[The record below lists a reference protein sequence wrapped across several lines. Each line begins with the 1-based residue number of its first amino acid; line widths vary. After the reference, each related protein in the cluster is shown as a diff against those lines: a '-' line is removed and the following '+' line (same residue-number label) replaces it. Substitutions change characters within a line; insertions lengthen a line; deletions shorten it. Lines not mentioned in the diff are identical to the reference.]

1 MGFRLNLKWCGLS
14 VQSPLSTTTSSWPFS
29 FSCMRRDSSY
39 CLEKLSAASVLYGE
53 AEMLNDNSKEHI
65 CLSSPQILENYYLRA
80 KESKV
85 ALGNDSSDDL
95 YILLDKD
102 NEISKI
108 EDKQA
113 HLTRLQSSQP
123 SQYRLLMKNLDELEE
138 LFAYSNDT
146 RLEKDIMEQL
156 ERLGALRFFHSCLS
170 RTLESST
177 YSSLCNAHDE
187 INVGEHI
194 TSDSRV
200 NNDRVSKVFIQSGKK
215 EMRKLRRNKKIKK
228 EGECLDSI
236 SREVLELKFGL
247 PSRKRGRSTRSNIA
261 RIEADMSSGVKM
273 VTKLEKLRVMLEDE
287 TGQIASLS
295 DWAKV
300 AGFEKNELRQHLH
313 YGWYCRD
320 ELLKSTRSL
329 VIFISKNYWGLGVP
343 FEDLVQA
350 GSMGVLNG
358 AEKFDRTRGY
368 KFSTYVQYWIR
379 KSMSTLVAKHGRGVR
394 IPCTLSMTINQVQKA
409 RKALCASNGQYPDD
423 TEIAKFTGLS
433 MAKIKSANKCPRVV
447 GSIDHKIGEGI
458 SVDYMEIT
466 PDTSILSPEESFI
479 REQMIKDVYTL
490 LNGLGP
496 TEKQDLVGL
505 VIYIL
510 LLGDFSLVLLTLLQL
525 YSLSCFVY
533 YTPRGFSSFPCW
545 NQCFVQS
552 WTQTIR

>member
-14 VQSPLSTTTSSWPFS
+14 VQSPLSTTTSSWPTS
-29 FSCMRRDSSY
+29 FSCMKRDSSY
-39 CLEKLSAASVLYGE
+39 CWDKLSAASVLYGE
-53 AEMLNDNSKEHI
+53 AEMLNDDSRERI
-65 CLSSPQILENYYLRA
+65 CSSSPQLLEDYYLRA
-80 KESKV
+80 GESKV
-85 ALGNDSSDDL
+85 ALGNGSGDDL

-113 HLTRLQSSQP
+113 HLTSLQSSQA
-123 SQYRLLMKNLDELEE
+123 SQYGLLMKNLDELEE
-138 LFAYSNDT
+138 LFAYSNDA

-177 YSSLCNAHDE
+177 YSNLCNAHDE
-187 INVGEHI
+187 IIVGEHRI
-194 TSDSRV
+194 S
-200 NNDRVSKVFIQSGKK
+200 DRVGKLFIQSGKK

-228 EGECLDSI
+228 EGERLDSI

-247 PSRKRGRSTRSNIA
+247 PSRKRGRSPRSNIA

-273 VTKLEKLRVMLEDE
+273 VAKLEKLRVMLEDE
-287 TGQIASLS
+287 TGQIASPS

-350 GSMGVLNG
+350 GSMGVLKG
-358 AEKFDRTRGY
+358 AERFDRTRGY

-409 RKALCASNGQYPDD
+409 RKALCASNGKYPDD
-423 TEIAKFTGLS
+423 TEIARFTGLS
-433 MAKIKSANKCPRVV
+433 MAKIKSANKCLRVV

-458 SVDYMEIT
+458 NVDYMEIT
-466 PDTSILSPEESFI
+466 PDKSILSPEESFI
-479 REQMIKDVYTL
+479 RQQMIKDLYTL

-496 TEKQDLVGL
+496 TEKQVIILRFGL
-505 VIYIL
+505 
-510 LLGDFSLVLLTLLQL
+510 GNNQRKSLDEIGRIFRVSKEWIRRKEKSALTKLRSEDCIKFLNHYAYMKQ
-525 YSLSCFVY
+525 
-533 YTPRGFSSFPCW
+533 
-545 NQCFVQS
+545 
-552 WTQTIR
+552 I